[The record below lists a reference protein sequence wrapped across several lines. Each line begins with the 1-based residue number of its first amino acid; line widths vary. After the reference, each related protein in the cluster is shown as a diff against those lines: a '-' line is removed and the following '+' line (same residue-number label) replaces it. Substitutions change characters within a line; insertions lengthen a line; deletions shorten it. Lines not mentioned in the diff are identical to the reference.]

1 MTAGRALVS
10 PDPQPFP
17 AAEFETSKRAMR
29 AGLASSATD
38 PAALAN
44 NRLARA
50 LSPFGRD
57 DLRYV
62 PTIEENLVR
71 ADAVTLEQ
79 VKAPY
84 EAVTAGEVAA
94 AFRKHVDPRKLVII
108 RAGDF
113 NK

>member
-1 MTAGRALVS
+1 
-10 PDPQPFP
+10 
-17 AAEFETSKRAMR
+17 MR